1 MKKVVH
7 TVITDNYDS
16 VKEIVGFDNS
26 DWQFLLYT
34 NNKNLKSKTWTII
47 YTPELNNVKRARA
60 IKILPPHDY
69 DQSIWIDGSIQVNCN
84 LTQFIEE
91 KCEGDF
97 VVMNH
102 PDRQCV
108 YEEAKACIRLGKDN
122 PVVIQEQIKRYSL
135 DYYPHNNGMVAT
147 GFIYR
152 KKSESVDN
160 FCKLWLNEVL
170 HYSHRDQLSF
180 NYIRQKTGIS
190 VYRLS
195 FNILNNEFLLK
206 KHLKR

>member
-34 NNKNLKSKTWTII
+34 NNKDLKSKTWTII
-47 YTPELNNVKRARA
+47 YDPGLNNVKRARA

-84 LTQFIEE
+84 LTQFVEE
-91 KCEGDF
+91 RCEGDF
-97 VVMNH
+97 DVMNH

-108 YEEAKACIRLGKDN
+108 YDEAKACIRLGKDDPN
-122 PVVIQEQIKRYSL
+122 IIQEQIKRYSL

-147 GFIYR
+147 GCIFR
-152 KKSESVDN
+152 NKSKEVDN

-190 VYRLS
+190 VYRLP
-195 FNILNNEFLLK
+195 FHILKNEFL
-206 KHLKR
+206 